1 MIRRIWSCAK
11 SLLAWIA
18 SSFNWKTLLYHSH
31 YALHFMIIRQGW
43 RTVASVYLL
52 VSQLPM
58 HVLCPPP
65 SAWSFPEA
73 PVLRLLHTYDASM
86 SISASTSI
94 SARKSVCEPG
104 QCKHKCKRKKK
115 KRFPS
120 SYACAC
126 VACTFS
132 CAYACAYACA
142 CIVRVNQPLP
152 IHSVYWEKL
161 GLGLESRL
169 ILFTTDTAL
178 HISREGVQNTCGK
191 FIPNLLR
198 RVWTNQ
204 CHCNLKFPSRG

>member
-1 MIRRIWSCAK
+1 MIRRICSYAN

-18 SSFNWKTLLYHSH
+18 SSFNWETLLYDSH
-31 YALHFMIIRQGW
+31 YALHFMMIRQGW

-94 SARKSVCEPG
+94 SARKSMCELG

-115 KRFPS
+115 KHFPS

-126 VACTFS
+126 VAPVHTYFFLCLCLHLCLHRTCEPAFTD
-132 CAYACAYACA
+132 
-142 CIVRVNQPLP
+142 PL
-152 IHSVYWEKL
+152 
-161 GLGLESRL
+161 
-169 ILFTTDTAL
+169 
-178 HISREGVQNTCGK
+178 VQ
-191 FIPNLLR
+191 FIERN
-198 RVWTNQ
+198 
-204 CHCNLKFPSRG
+204 